1 MASKPW
7 TTTAVAQAIALYRD
21 EYSAAEIA
29 TMLDRGKDGVLH
41 VLRANGV
48 QIRRRGAQ
56 SIEQGQ
62 VCQSYRKMVEAA
74 HIGSRQLLAAI
85 QCAGVRP

>member
-7 TTTAVAQAIALYRD
+7 TTTEVARAVALYRD
-21 EYSAAEIA
+21 EYSASDIA
-29 TMLDRGKDGVLH
+29 SMLDRSKDGVLH

-48 QIRRRGAQ
+48 SIRRRGAQ
-56 SIEQGQ
+56 SVDQGQ
-62 VCQSYRKMVEAA
+62 VCHSFRRMVEDAQ
-74 HIGSRQLLAAI
+74 HGSRQLLAAI